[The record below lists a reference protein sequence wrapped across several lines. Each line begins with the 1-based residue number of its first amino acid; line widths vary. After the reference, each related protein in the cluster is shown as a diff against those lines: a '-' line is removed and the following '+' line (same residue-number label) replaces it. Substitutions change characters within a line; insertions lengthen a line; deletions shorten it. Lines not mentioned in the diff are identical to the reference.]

1 MTESSYSSVQESV
14 TLRRGSEKKRH
25 TVGNDL
31 SQLLLVELR
40 LDGLTTDGSQSL
52 SSLLELA
59 LLDEVTRRLGQ
70 TGDTTTK
77 DQSPGELDTDW
88 YAVRATIHAVLST
101 IDNARGEEKT
111 NGDAELVAGDQGAT
125 NLPRANLRHV
135 KDDNGRFET
144 DTETSDEAT
153 GREKRDAGGDNFHND
168 SDHEDEATD
177 DDGGTTTNEVGNVT
191 SGESTCI
198 LLEY

>member
-14 TLRRGSEKKRH
+14 SVNRSPKEERH
-25 TVGNDL
+25 TVGDDF
-31 SQLLLVELR
+31 SQLLLDELR
-40 LDGLTTDGSQSL
+40 VDRLTTDGSQSL

-88 YAVRATIHAVLST
+88 DAVRATVHTILST
-101 IDNARGEEKT
+101 VDNARGEEKT
-111 NGDAELVAGDQGAT
+111 DGDAELVAGDQGAA
-125 NLPRANLRHV
+125 NLSRADLRHV

-153 GREKRDAGGDNFHND
+153 GREKRDAGGDNLHND
-168 SDHEDEATD
+168 TDHEDEATD
-177 DDGGTTTNEVGNVT
+177 DDGGTTTDEVGNVT

-198 LLEY
+198 LLAW